1 MNRIAEI
8 NEKIQKEQAEF
19 GALFQERLEKH
30 HQNMR
35 AQGRPV
41 FHFRDKPNGNG
52 REYIIEHTE
61 RKDEEGKD
69 PVTIFTDAEGNII
82 NDVKALGWNI

>member
-8 NEKIQKEQAEF
+8 NEQINKEKATY
-19 GALFQERLEKH
+19 GALYREKLEQH

-35 AQGRPV
+35 AQGKPV

-52 REYIIEHTE
+52 REYIIEYTE
-61 RKDEEGKD
+61 RKDEKKQD

-82 NDVKALGWNI
+82 NDVKALGWNL

>member
-1 MNRIAEI
+1 MSRIVEI
-8 NEKIQKEQAEF
+8 NEQINKERARWPALYQKKLEQ
-19 GALFQERLEKH
+19 H

-35 AQGRPV
+35 AQGKPV

-52 REYIIEHTE
+52 REYIIELTQ

-82 NDVKALGWNI
+82 NDVKALGWNL

>member
-1 MNRIAEI
+1 MNRIEE
-8 NEKIQKEQAEF
+8 NNEQADKKTTGY
-19 GALFQERLEKH
+19 GAVYREKLKQH

-35 AQGRPV
+35 AQGKPV

-52 REYIIEHTE
+52 REYIIELTE
-61 RKDEEGKD
+61 RKDEKKQD

-82 NDVKALGWNI
+82 NDVKALGWNL